1 MSITNTVLPLYVIN
15 GLGRSGRRQR
25 SAGHHVHNRQCVLP
39 LLCLSYISDRFG
51 RRVTLVLGAGI
62 ISVSLFV
69 MGVQSTF
76 IMLLVFKVIQGIGN
90 ALNSTTSN
98 AVAAEVLPR
107 DKVGQGIGYYSL
119 HSMVTNAIGPSLCL
133 ALMMGVGVVAASGA
147 GQNYTLPMVVGGVMG
162 LVATLI
168 GLSLN
173 YEKKLYAIHPEM
185 RKKPT
190 GIHITDFIERRALL
204 PALMMF
210 FTAFSSGA
218 GVYMIVFATD
228 YQFSTVG
235 ILLHHQ
241 RTGQRGRPLCL
252 RLQVR
257 RSAPPPWLPL
267 LLC

>member
-1 MSITNTVLPLYVIN
+1 
-15 GLGRSGRRQR
+15 
-25 SAGHHVHNRQCVLP
+25 
-39 LLCLSYISDRFG
+39 
-51 RRVTLVLGAGI
+51 
-62 ISVSLFV
+62 
-69 MGVQSTF
+69 
-76 IMLLVFKVIQGIGN
+76 
-90 ALNSTTSN
+90 
-98 AVAAEVLPR
+98 
-107 DKVGQGIGYYSL
+107 
-119 HSMVTNAIGPSLCL
+119 MVTNAIGPSLCL
-133 ALMMGVGVVAASGA
+133 ALMGVGVVAASGA
-147 GQNYTLPMVVGGVMG
+147 SQNYTLPMVVGGVMG

-235 ILLHHQ
+235 IYYVINALVSVGVRFAFGSKFDGLRPRTVAVSYTHLPSVGTILADLDEGAGDGEHQ
-241 RTGQRGRPLCL
+241 QQKGPVGFGVGHLADL
-252 RLQVR
+252 
-257 RSAPPPWLPL
+257 W
-267 LLC
+267 

>member
-1 MSITNTVLPLYVIN
+1 
-15 GLGRSGRRQR
+15 
-25 SAGHHVHNRQCVLP
+25 
-39 LLCLSYISDRFG
+39 
-51 RRVTLVLGAGI
+51 
-62 ISVSLFV
+62 
-69 MGVQSTF
+69 
-76 IMLLVFKVIQGIGN
+76 
-90 ALNSTTSN
+90 
-98 AVAAEVLPR
+98 
-107 DKVGQGIGYYSL
+107 
-119 HSMVTNAIGPSLCL
+119 
-133 ALMMGVGVVAASGA
+133 
-147 GQNYTLPMVVGGVMG
+147 MG

-235 ILLHHQ
+235 HLLHHQ

-257 RSAPPPWLPL
+257 RSAPPHRGYHCYCAECHLLCAAGFHAERVGLHSVCRAHGHLSVYADPHLQRHGDEDGSPASGAASSTYWLGFDGGMAVGMLFFGVIIDWGSYPAAFLFAAAYMAIFGIVAFSSCAKSSRCADPEPDRISCNFLSSSL
-267 LLC
+267 LLQQARFCLKRTLSGGAVEKEKWAYYNHNAM